1 MRFYYST
8 FFRAALTM
16 AVCLLFFRIGSHTPI
31 PHINKEV
38 FDSLF
43 QSNQNGVLQLVNI
56 IGGGSL
62 SRMSVFSLSI
72 MPYITA
78 SIVIFVA
85 QLMSDNVKEFA
96 ASERGK
102 IKLEQ
107 IKRLITV
114 FLVFTQSM
122 TLSTILLS
130 QNINGEP
137 LATVSG
143 FTFYVSTFL
152 SLLTGTFIVVWLA
165 NIMTFVGF
173 GAGTS
178 LIIMFGILSSMPSN
192 FFTISSMVNEGSATA
207 VSVFALIA
215 IVLICFTM
223 VIYFE
228 NAGRRVA
235 TLKSDKYGGSRPSYV
250 TFKANPIGM
259 MPPIF
264 AAIVISMF
272 VTTSSAISSLMPDFL
287 VTVKDRLVG
296 GTPEFIALFSVLTF
310 VFGFALKGAML
321 NPKKIANS
329 LMMSSQVVRSLRV
342 GFETEKYL
350 SRLFQS
356 LTFIACCYLV
366 ILCTIPEVINSYL
379 GIPFYL
385 GGTSILI
392 MVSTASEMRKNIF
405 GMMEGNAY
413 KKVSEDFLK

>member
-1 MRFYYST
+1 
-8 FFRAALTM
+8 M

-31 PHINKEV
+31 PHINKAV
-38 FDSLF
+38 FDTLF
-43 QSNQNGVLQLVNI
+43 ESNQNGMLQLVNI

-85 QLMSDNVKEFA
+85 QLMSDKVKEFTA
-96 ASERGK
+96 TERGK
-102 IKLEQ
+102 IKTEQ
-107 IKRLITV
+107 IKRLMTV
-114 FLVFTQSM
+114 FLVLTQSI

-130 QNINGEP
+130 QSVDGQP

-152 SLLTGTFIVVWLA
+152 SLLTGTFIVIWLA

-173 GAGTS
+173 GSGTS
-178 LIIMFGILSSMPSN
+178 MIIMFGILSSMPSN
-192 FFTISSMVNEGSATA
+192 FFTIAKMLEAGSATV
-207 VSVFALIA
+207 VSIVALIA
-215 IVLICFTM
+215 IVMTSFIM

-228 NAGRRVA
+228 NAERRIA
-235 TLKSDKYGGSRPSYV
+235 TLKSDKYGGSRPSYAS
-250 TFKANPIGM
+250 FKSNPIGM

-272 VTTSSAISSLMPDFL
+272 VTLASSFSQFMPDFIQ
-287 VTVKDRLVG
+287 VMKNRLVG
-296 GTPEFIALFSVLTF
+296 GTPEFIVLYGVLIF
-310 VFGFALKGAML
+310 VFGFALKGTML
-321 NPKKIANS
+321 NPKKTTAG
-329 LMMSSQVVRSLRV
+329 LMMSGQTIRGLRV
-342 GFETEKYL
+342 GAETERYL
-350 SRLFQS
+350 GRLFFA

-366 ILCTIPEVINSYL
+366 VLCTIPELVNAYL

-385 GGTSILI
+385 GGTSVLI

-405 GMMEGNAY
+405 GMLEGNAY
-413 KKVSEDFLK
+413 KKVGDEFLK